1 MIGPEGY
8 WTPPEDATPEP
19 ESAPDWLPVVL
30 LVVGAGA
37 VVVVFLVFLVLM

>member
-1 MIGPEGY
+1 MALI
-8 WTPPEDATPEP
+8 WTDENGHATPEP

-30 LVVGAGA
+30 LVAVVGA

>member
-1 MIGPEGY
+1 MIDPEGF

-30 LVVGAGA
+30 LVVGAVV
-37 VVVVFLVFLVLM
+37 VVVVFLVFLVLA

>member
-1 MIGPEGY
+1 MAVI
-8 WTPPEDATPEP
+8 WTDENGHATPEP
-19 ESAPDWLPVVL
+19 ESAPGWLPVVL